1 MQDISVSR
9 NYAEALL
16 ALATDANARDEW
28 ASLIHGVAGAIESD
42 AVVKRF
48 LQAPQV
54 SAPQKRAII
63 AKGLEGKAPR
73 TFVLFLEK
81 LVSNRRQMLIPQIA
95 TAYTDLLD
103 AAAGR
108 VHARMTLAKPVSDA
122 QRDAIAAA
130 LSKALKKTVVPHVH
144 VNEQILGGIV
154 VRVGDTVM
162 DGSVKRR
169 LAAVR
174 SKMQGQQQ

>member
-16 ALATDANARDEW
+16 ALATKANARDEW
-28 ASLIHGVAGAIESD
+28 ASLIHGVAGAVESD
-42 AVVKRF
+42 AIVRRF

-54 SAPQKRAII
+54 SAQRKREII

-73 TFVLFLEK
+73 LFVRFIEK

-103 AAAGR
+103 VAAGR
-108 VHARMTLAKPVSDA
+108 VHARLTLAKPVNDA
-122 QRDAIAAA
+122 QRDAIAAS
-130 LSKALKKTVVPHVH
+130 LSKVLKKTVVPHVH
-144 VNEQILGGIV
+144 VNDQILGGIV
-154 VRVGDTVM
+154 VRIGDTVM
-162 DGSVKRR
+162 DGSVRRR
-169 LAAVR
+169 LAAVKT
-174 SKMQGQQQ
+174 KMMGS